1 MFGKKKKTSEPVVLV
16 ESWSPSCPIQALVE
30 ESDTCCYF
38 YLWVHPGTENACMKS
53 CWICN
58 VGKAPDKIEVDAM
71 KSGMAPAMP
80 AEYVKHDAEGIRLN
94 REKLSIVWFEEGDA
108 AALLEGDT
116 LLCVIPGWSGFLSV
130 NGYPNFNGYS
140 RYALGTGP
148 FAWELAQAEEV
159 LGARVAKS
167 REFWNYCEGK
177 YWEDVQQMHMKVLED
192 FFGKYEQYYAIDGG
206 EFPTK
211 ALVSGIRD
219 GVHYG
224 ITAGVSLLPM
234 PQVEQYFQE
243 ETSDFRRIEL
253 GFAASEA
260 QSGVC
265 TKMYAYITSISRI
278 PWRDISFLGHGHT
291 IPLPSGGI
299 EGFSAVWLLD
309 SRLLPQI
316 DAPVYPDFMGD
327 KINLLWLVP
336 LKEEEFVKLKEIG
349 TEKAL
354 ELLEGHEKE
363 LSIFDGAGKLSQF
376 WEKYNESDHN

>member
-1 MFGKKKKTSEPVVLV
+1 MFGKKNKNAEPVILV
-16 ESWSPSCPIQALVE
+16 ESWSPSCPIQAFVE

-38 YLWVHPGTENACMKS
+38 YLWVHPGTENSSMKS

-58 VGKAPDKIEVDAM
+58 VGKAPDKIDVDAM
-71 KSGMAPAMP
+71 KGGMSPAMP

-94 REKLSIVWFEEGDA
+94 RDKLSIVWFEEGDA

-116 LLCVIPGWSGFLSV
+116 LICVIPGWSGYQGFC
-130 NGYPNFNGYS
+130 GYS
-140 RYALGTGP
+140 RYALGTAP
-148 FAWELAQAEEV
+148 YAWELARAEEV
-159 LGARVAKS
+159 LGARVTKS
-167 REFWNYCEGK
+167 REFWNYFEGE
-177 YWEDVQQMHMKVLED
+177 YWGEVQQMHMKVLED

-206 EFPTK
+206 EFPPK
-211 ALVSGIRD
+211 ALVSGMRD
-219 GVHYG
+219 GVQYG

-253 GFAASEA
+253 GFAALEA

-265 TKMYAYITSISRI
+265 TKMYAYISSISRI

-316 DAPVYPDFMGD
+316 DAPSYPDFMGD

-336 LKEEEFVKLKEIG
+336 LKEEEFVKLEEIG
-349 TEKAL
+349 TEEAL
-354 ELLEGHEKE
+354 KLLEGREKE
-363 LSIFDGAGKLSQF
+363 LPVFDGAGKLSQLLG
-376 WEKYNESDHN
+376 ET

>member
-1 MFGKKKKTSEPVVLV
+1 MFEKKKKNAEPVVLV
-16 ESWSPSCPIQALVE
+16 ESWSPSCPIQAFVE

-38 YLWVHPGTENACMKS
+38 YLWVHPGTENSSMKS

-58 VGKAPDKIEVDAM
+58 VGKAPDKIDVDAM
-71 KSGMAPAMP
+71 KGGMPPAMP

-94 REKLSIVWFEEGDA
+94 RDKLSIVWLEEGDA

-116 LLCVIPGWSGFLSV
+116 LICVIPGWSGYQGFC
-130 NGYPNFNGYS
+130 GYS
-140 RYALGTGP
+140 RYALGTAP
-148 FAWELAQAEEV
+148 YAWELAQAEEV
-159 LGARVAKS
+159 LGARVTKS
-167 REFWNYCEGK
+167 REFWNYFEGE
-177 YWEDVQQMHMKVLED
+177 YWGEVQQMHMKVLED
-192 FFGKYEQYYAIDGG
+192 FFGQYEQYYAIDGG
-206 EFPTK
+206 EFPPK

-219 GVHYG
+219 GVQYG

-243 ETSDFRRIEL
+243 ETPDFRRIEL

-265 TKMYAYITSISRI
+265 MKMYAYISSISRI

-336 LKEEEFVKLKEIG
+336 LKEEEFVKIKEIG
-349 TEKAL
+349 TEEAL
-354 ELLEGHEKE
+354 KLLAGQEKE
-363 LSIFDGAGKLSQF
+363 LPVFDGAGKLSQLLG
-376 WEKYNESDHN
+376 EI

>member
-1 MFGKKKKTSEPVVLV
+1 MFGKKKKTEKPVILA
-16 ESWSPSCPIQALVE
+16 ESWSPSCRIQAFVE

-38 YLWVHPGTENACMKS
+38 YLWFNAGLENAYMKT

-58 VGKAPDKIEVDAM
+58 TGKAPGKMDVDAM
-71 KSGMAPAMP
+71 EDGMAPAMP
-80 AEYVKHDAEGIRLN
+80 GEYVKHDADGIRLN

-116 LLCVIPGWSGFLSV
+116 LLCVIPGWSGYQDF
-130 NGYPNFNGYS
+130 PGYS
-140 RYALGTGP
+140 RYALGTTP
-148 FAWELAQAEEV
+148 YAWELTQAEQV
-159 LGARVAKS
+159 LGARVSKS
-167 REFWNYCEGK
+167 REFWNFFEGK
-177 YWEDVQQMHMKVLED
+177 YWGDVQQMHMQVLED

-206 EFPTK
+206 KFPAK
-211 ALVSGIRD
+211 ALISGVRD

-260 QSGVC
+260 QSDIC
-265 TKMYAYITSISRI
+265 TKMYSYISSISNI
-278 PWRDISFLGHGHT
+278 PWREISFLGHGHT
-291 IPLPSGGI
+291 IACDVI

-316 DAPVYPDFMGD
+316 DAPAYPDFMGD

-336 LKEEEFVKLKEIG
+336 LKEEEFGKIKEIG
-349 TEKAL
+349 TERAL
-354 ELLEGHEKE
+354 ELLEGRLKG
-363 LSIFDGAGKLSQF
+363 LPVFDGTGKLDF
-376 WEKYNESDHN
+376 

>member
-1 MFGKKKKTSEPVVLV
+1 MFGKKNKNAEPVVLV
-16 ESWSPSCPIQALVE
+16 ESRSPSCPIQALVE

-38 YLWVHPGTENACMKS
+38 YLWVHPGTGNACMKS

-58 VGKAPDKIEVDAM
+58 VGKAPEKIDADAM
-71 KSGMAPAMP
+71 KGGMAPAMP

-94 REKLSIVWFEEGDA
+94 RDKLSIVWFEEGDA

-116 LLCVIPGWSGFLSV
+116 LLCVIPGWGGDRVFC
-130 NGYPNFNGYS
+130 GYS
-140 RYALGTGP
+140 RYALGTAP
-148 FAWELAQAEEV
+148 YAWELVRAEEV
-159 LGARVAKS
+159 LDARVAKS
-167 REFWNYCEGK
+167 REFWNYFEGK
-177 YWEDVQQMHMKVLED
+177 YWEEVQKMHMKVLED
-192 FFGKYEQYYAIDGG
+192 FFGQYEQYYAIDGG
-206 EFPTK
+206 KFPNK

-243 ETSDFRRIEL
+243 ETSNFRRIEL
-253 GFAASEA
+253 GFAATEA

-265 TKMYAYITSISRI
+265 TKMYAYISSISRI

-316 DAPVYPDFMGD
+316 AAPVYPDFMGD

-349 TEKAL
+349 TEEAL
-354 ELLEGHEKE
+354 KLLEGQEKE
-363 LSIFDGAGKLSQF
+363 LPVFDGDGKLSQLLG
-376 WEKYNESDHN
+376 EISCSG